1 MLLVN
6 SALFFSR
13 GFGLLGSNIW
23 VLSCECAPILDD
35 ELLARSQYRAPGL
48 RLVGLWLW
56 FVLSEVAMVWL
67 FSLVAKLFF
76 LLCRLPAMGFYPPP
90 LSLPFL
96 LFSFPPSSSL
106 RSSQAFF
113 GSPTHPRHSGP
124 SPMSSS

>member
-1 MLLVN
+1 MLSVRLVYGYDWR
-6 SALFFSR
+6 SLK
-13 GFGLLGSNIW
+13 GTDWFGLRQSAVSYN
-23 VLSCECAPILDD
+23 D

-113 GSPTHPRHSGP
+113 GSSVPHQ
-124 SPMSSS
+124 